1 MKNSKNKNNK
11 KMYNVSERQMGRVL
25 NWNTNGQ
32 GRIKEYGFIRSFKDG
47 ESYYCNLRGTG
58 DEGGLIPD
66 SIVEFELWKSKI
78 DENSKFATKIIVVE
92 VPDEDENDTKRR

>member
-11 KMYNVSERQMGRVL
+11 KIYNVSERQMGKVL
-25 NWNTNGQ
+25 TWSTNGK
-32 GRIKEYGFIRSFKDG
+32 GRIKEYGFIRSFNDG

-58 DEGGLIPD
+58 DEGELIPN
-66 SIVEFELWKSKI
+66 SIVEFEVWTKI

-92 VPDEDENDTKRR
+92 VPDENENDTKRR